1 MSDGFLID
9 TSMWVKCL
17 RGTDASLQSR
27 VAALILEKRAFTSEI
42 IIMEILRGA
51 KSDKEYD
58 MLYNDFLALPQLTID
73 HNVWGSAWELAYKL
87 KKKGINV
94 PLVDT
99 VIAATA
105 LHHKCTLIHS
115 DKHFN
120 MLAKHGGLKVLE
132 M

>member
-9 TSMWVKCL
+9 TSIWVKCL
-17 RGTDASLQSR
+17 RGTDASLQNK
-27 VAALILEKRAFTSEI
+27 VATLIFEKKVYTSEI
-42 IIMEILRGA
+42 IIIEILRGA

-58 MLYNDFLALPQLTID
+58 MLYNDFLALPQLSID
-73 HNVWGSAWELAYKL
+73 HNVWKTAWGIAYKL
-87 KKKGINV
+87 KKIGVNV

-105 LHHKCTLIHS
+105 LHHKCTLMHS

-120 MLAKHGGLKVLE
+120 LLTKHTGIKALE
-132 M
+132 I